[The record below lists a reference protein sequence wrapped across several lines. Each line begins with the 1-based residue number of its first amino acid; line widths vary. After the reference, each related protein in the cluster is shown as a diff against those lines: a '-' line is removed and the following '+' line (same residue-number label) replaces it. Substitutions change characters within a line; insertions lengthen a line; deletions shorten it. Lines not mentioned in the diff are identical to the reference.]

1 MKPYLKGYEMAS
13 SSNMDNNIE
22 NQLKIDFDNL
32 SPDKRLN
39 KLLKLV
45 IKAVTLY
52 AEDQIKHIKQLTQI
66 GLALSGEKDIG
77 TLLEIIVDNARDL
90 SRADAG
96 TLYILDDDKQH
107 LRFEILQNDTMKTR
121 MGGKSGDEFSLPKVP
136 LYVDG
141 KPNHSNVSSYTAL
154 TGETVNIPDV
164 YEAEGFDFTG
174 PRKYDESTGY
184 RSKSMLVIPMK
195 NHEND
200 IIGVLQLLN
209 AQDPETGEVVDF
221 SREYVDL
228 IASLASQAAVAL
240 TNTQLI
246 HDLKN
251 LFYAFIKSIA
261 TAIDEKSP
269 YTGGH
274 INRVVKLTMM
284 ITENINETDAGP
296 FKDIFFNEDEV
307 EEMRLAAWM
316 HDVGKITTPEY
327 VVDKST
333 KLQTIFDRVHNI
345 ETRFQLIAE
354 SIKNRYLHRKIEH
367 LQSEPNNRLEMKR
380 LDQEIDREM
389 QTLGEELVFIQS
401 CNQPGEFMSEDK
413 IDRIREISKKIY
425 FSNGKSYSYLTEE
438 EVENL
443 CIQKG
448 TLTGKERKIIEN
460 HATMTAKILNQLPFS
475 RKLANVPE
483 YAAGHHEKVDG
494 SGYPRK
500 ISGKNLPLQSRIM
513 VIADIFEAL
522 TAKDRPY
529 KKPMKLSQAVKI
541 MGFMKND
548 NHIDPDIYDLFIKNR
563 IYYDYAT
570 KEMTAEQ
577 IDIQET
583 DEGVSA
589 KS

>member
-1 MKPYLKGYEMAS
+1 MTPSL
-13 SSNMDNNIE
+13 NIDQSIE
-22 NQLKIDFDNL
+22 SQL
-32 SPDKRLN
+32 
-39 KLLKLV
+39 
-45 IKAVTLY
+45 
-52 AEDQIKHIKQLTQI
+52 KQLTLI
-66 GLALSGEKDIG
+66 GLALSSEKDIG
-77 TLLEIIVDNARDL
+77 KLLELIMDNARAL
-90 SRADAG
+90 SGADAG
-96 TLYILDDDKQH
+96 TLYILDDDKTH

-121 MGGKSGDEFSLPKVP
+121 MGGKSGDDFSLPKVP
-136 LYVDG
+136 LYING

-154 TGETVNIPDV
+154 TGKTVNIPDV

-174 PRKYDESTGY
+174 PRKYDDSTGY
-184 RSKSMLVIPMK
+184 RSRSMLVIPMK

-209 AQDPETGEVVDF
+209 ALDPETGEVVEF
-221 SREYVDL
+221 SKKYVDL
-228 IASLASQAAVAL
+228 IGSLASQAAVAL

-274 INRVVKLTMM
+274 INRVVDLTMM
-284 ITENINETDAGP
+284 IIEKINEADEGP
-296 FKDIFFNEDEV
+296 FEDVFINEAEA

-333 KLQTIFDRVHNI
+333 KLQTIFDRINNI

-354 SIKNRYLHRKIEH
+354 TIRNRYLHRKIE
-367 LQSEPNNRLEMKR
+367 LLENEQNNRLETER
-380 LDQEIDREM
+380 LDQELDREI
-389 QTLGEELVFIQS
+389 QTLGEELDFIQS
-401 CNQPGEFMSEDK
+401 CNHPGEFISEDK
-413 IDRIREISKKIY
+413 IDRIKEISKKTY
-425 FSNGKSYSYLTEE
+425 FSNGKTHSYLTEE
-438 EVENL
+438 EAKNL
-443 CIQKG
+443 SIQKG
-448 TLTGKERKIIEN
+448 TLTEEERKIIEN
-460 HATMTAKILNQLPFS
+460 HATMTAKILNQLPFPK
-475 RKLANVPE
+475 KLANVPE
-483 YAAGHHEKVDG
+483 YAAGHHEKMDG

-500 ISGKNLPLQSRIM
+500 ISGKHLPLQSRIM
-513 VIADIFEAL
+513 AIADVFEAL

-541 MGFMKND
+541 MGFMKKD

-577 IDIQET
+577 IDMRET
-583 DEGVSA
+583 DEDVST